1 MGAETGTIQLDNVS
15 LYESLINDGSFED
28 NSTLWTGNARNI
40 IDNGNNLI
48 NFVDVSSAGNWYD
61 VNLSHAVPL
70 VQNDNY
76 TLSFHGRSNGNR
88 KILVGIGLSADP
100 WTNFVDNVSLSS
112 NWELH
117 SLDLTWSA
125 DNATGRIIFDMGA
138 ETGQVLLDNVSLI
151 KK

>member
-1 MGAETGTIQLDNVS
+1 MSLVISLPVS
-15 LYESLINDGSFED
+15 SAIFCTFED
-28 NSTLWTGNARNI
+28 NSTLWTGNARKI
-40 IDNGNNLI
+40 IDNGSNLI
-48 NFVDVSSAGNWYD
+48 NFANVATAGNAYD

-76 TLSFHGRSNGNR
+76 TLSFHGRSDGNR
-88 KILVGIGLSADP
+88 KILVGIGLSAGP
-100 WTNFVDNVSLSS
+100 WTSVVDNVSLSS

-138 ETGQVLLDNVSLI
+138 ETGLVLLDNVSLI